1 MNEIDVFKALGD
13 STRLRILE
21 LIKNG
26 ERCICEIT
34 PEKRKSQPTVS
45 QNLRILRQADI
56 VEQRKE
62 GTKIWI
68 HAKDK
73 QIYQIIKKIQGMKK

>member
-13 STRLRILE
+13 STRLRILD

-26 ERCICEIT
+26 EKCICEII
-34 PEKRKSQPTVS
+34 PETGKSQPTVS
-45 QNLRILRQADI
+45 QHLRILRQANL

-62 GTKIWI
+62 GTNIWI

-73 QIYQIIKKIQGMKK
+73 QIYQIIKEIRGMKK

>member
-1 MNEIDVFKALGD
+1 MNEIDVFKALCD
-13 STRLRILE
+13 STRLRILD

-26 ERCICEIT
+26 EKCICEII
-34 PEKRKSQPTVS
+34 PETGKSQPTVS
-45 QNLRILRQADI
+45 QHLRILRQANL

-62 GTKIWI
+62 GTNIWI

-73 QIYQIIKKIQGMKK
+73 QIYQIIKEIRGMKK

>member
-1 MNEIDVFKALGD
+1 MNEVDVFKALGD

-26 ERCICEIT
+26 EKCICEIIPGT
-34 PEKRKSQPTVS
+34 GKSQPTVS
-45 QNLRILRQADI
+45 QHLRILRQAHL

-62 GTKIWI
+62 GTNIWI

-73 QIYQIIKKIQGMKK
+73 QIYQIINEIRSMKK

>member
-1 MNEIDVFKALGD
+1 MFKALGD

-26 ERCICEIT
+26 EKCICEIIPYT
-34 PEKRKSQPTVS
+34 GKSQPTVS
-45 QNLRILRQADI
+45 QHLRILRQANL

-62 GTKIWI
+62 GTNIWI
-68 HAKDK
+68 HPKDK
-73 QIYQIIKKIQGMKK
+73 QIYQIINEIRGMNK

>member
-34 PEKRKSQPTVS
+34 PETGKSQPTVS
-45 QNLRILRQADI
+45 QHLRILRQANL